1 MMAIDD
7 LLLFIAVI
15 VAWMALMLLWP
26 LCAVWMTLPV
36 VLMLAWLVVKNMEG
50 E

>member
-15 VAWMALMLLWP
+15 VAWMASMLFWP
-26 LCAVWMTLPV
+26 LLSVWLTLPV
-36 VLMLAWLVVKNMEG
+36 VLMLAWLVVKNMED